1 MYINKSLIRKRIEYQ
16 LVTMSILCSFSNHF
30 GSLEAHIL
38 CQIQSNLPRHSWHST
53 DFSWLK
59 FSANAVGWR
68 AGKSLMKILSRTRH
82 LPIAENCAQ
91 IISILKRNHWNLS
104 ISAGTPTT
112 ADAGRHDDA
121 VTDIRPDG
129 ATLWNVKIKYLWYF
143 WAQFL
148 AFGKSKLQI
157 FIWHRLSFA
166 FALALPF
173 FQLVLYPRIYV
184 RAFWKIQFN
193 FHFSCTGCGISYE
206 FLRMLTGRVDAS
218 NAPLAYFV
226 SYGSKFEGGAFAAF
240 ASFAASCML

>member
-1 MYINKSLIRKRIEYQ
+1 
-16 LVTMSILCSFSNHF
+16 
-30 GSLEAHIL
+30 
-38 CQIQSNLPRHSWHST
+38 
-53 DFSWLK
+53 
-59 FSANAVGWR
+59 
-68 AGKSLMKILSRTRH
+68 MKILSRTRH

-129 ATLWNVKIKYLWYF
+129 ATLWDVKIKYLWYF

-148 AFGKSKLQI
+148 AFSKSKLQI
-157 FIWHRLSFA
+157 FIWHRVRVR
-166 FALALPF
+166 FALLPSCAVSIRCIHG
-173 FQLVLYPRIYV
+173 LCHRIYV

-226 SYGSKFEGGAFAAF
+226 SYGTKFEGATACLRCLCCLFALPAACCKFLPTVAISIPNFLHSLSNLDKLSPF
-240 ASFAASCML
+240 APAHTLLNL